1 MPDRKIPPEGLRA
14 FFERF
19 GTLSAASDVD
29 SLVAMYAPS
38 VMIAGPNGAQVV
50 SPADILRVIP
60 KRKQLLDAAG
70 HRETALIG
78 CEETALTN
86 RYSLVRAE
94 WRWRF
99 ERAGVKPTTISL
111 PSRFIVDCAGDVPQ
125 IVLYMSDT
133 DVATVA
139 RERGLLPST
148 A

>member
-1 MPDRKIPPEGLRA
+1 MPDRQIPAGGLRA

-19 GTLSAASDVD
+19 GTLTAASDAD

-50 SPADILRVIP
+50 KPADVLRAIP
-60 KRKQLLDAAG
+60 KRTQLLDAAG

-78 CEETALTN
+78 CEETPLTD

-111 PSRFIVDCAGDVPQ
+111 PSRFIVDCADDVPQ
-125 IVLYMSDT
+125 IILYMNET

>member
-1 MPDRKIPPEGLRA
+1 MPHRTIHTEGLRA

-19 GTLSAASDVD
+19 ETLSAASDVD
-29 SLVAMYAPS
+29 SLAAMYAPNF
-38 VMIAGPNGAQVV
+38 MIAGPNGAQVV
-50 SPADILRVIP
+50 RPADILRAIP
-60 KRKQLLDAAG
+60 KRKQLLDSAG

-78 CEETALTN
+78 CEETPLTD
-86 RYSLVRAE
+86 RYSLVRVE

-99 ERAGVKPTTISL
+99 ERAGVKPTTITL
-111 PSRFIVDCAGDVPQ
+111 PSRFIVDRAGDVPQ
-125 IVLYMSDT
+125 IVLYINDT

>member
-1 MPDRKIPPEGLRA
+1 MSHRQIPTERLRA

-19 GTLSAASDVD
+19 ESLSAASDVD
-29 SLVAMYAPS
+29 SRVAMYAPNF
-38 VMIAGPNGAQVV
+38 MIAGPSGAQVV
-50 SPADILRVIP
+50 RSADILRAIP

-78 CEETALTN
+78 FEETPLTD
-86 RYSLVRAE
+86 RYSLVRVE

-99 ERAGVKPTTISL
+99 ERAGVEPTAISL
-111 PSRFIVDCAGDVPQ
+111 PSRFIVDCRGDVPL
-125 IVLYMSDT
+125 IILYMNDT

-148 A
+148 D

>member
-1 MPDRKIPPEGLRA
+1 MSHRKIQPESLRT

-19 GTLSAASDVD
+19 ESLGAASDVD
-29 SLVAMYAPS
+29 SLVAMYAPNF
-38 VMIAGPNGAQVV
+38 MIAGPNGAQVV
-50 SPADILRVIP
+50 RPTDILRAIP
-60 KRKQLLDAAG
+60 RRRQLLDSAG

-78 CEETALTN
+78 FEETPLTD
-86 RYSLVRAE
+86 RYSLVRID

-99 ERAGVKPTTISL
+99 ERAGIEPTTITL

-125 IVLYMSDT
+125 IVLYMNDT

-139 RERGLLPST
+139 QERGLLPST

>member
-1 MPDRKIPPEGLRA
+1 MSHPNIQPEGLRA

-19 GTLSAASDVD
+19 ESLSAASDVD
-29 SLVAMYAPS
+29 SLVAMYAPNF
-38 VMIAGPNGAQVV
+38 MIAGPNGAQVV
-50 SPADILRVIP
+50 RPADILRAIP

-70 HRETALIG
+70 HRETALVG
-78 CEETALTN
+78 CEETPLTD
-86 RYSLVRAE
+86 RYSLVRVE

-99 ERAGVKPTTISL
+99 ERAGVKPTTITL
-111 PSRFIVDCAGDVPQ
+111 PSRFIVDRAGDVPQ
-125 IVLYMSDT
+125 IVLYMNDT

>member
-1 MPDRKIPPEGLRA
+1 MSHRTIPPESLRT

-19 GTLSAASDVD
+19 ESLSAASDVD
-29 SLVAMYAPS
+29 SLVAMYAPN

-50 SPADILRVIP
+50 RPTDILRAIP
-60 KRKQLLDAAG
+60 RRRQLLDSAG

-78 CEETALTN
+78 FEETPLTD
-86 RYSLVRAE
+86 RYSLVRVE

-99 ERAGVKPTTISL
+99 ERAGVKPTTITL
-111 PSRFIVDCAGDVPQ
+111 PSRFIVDRAGDVPQ
-125 IVLYMSDT
+125 IVLYMNDT

-139 RERGLLPST
+139 RARGLLPST

>member
-1 MPDRKIPPEGLRA
+1 MPHKTFQTKGLRA

-19 GTLSAASDVD
+19 ETLSAGADVD
-29 SLVAMYAPS
+29 SLVATYAPNF
-38 VMIAGPNGAQVV
+38 MLAGPNGAQVV
-50 SPADILRVIP
+50 RSVDILRAIP
-60 KRKQLLDAAG
+60 KRKQFLDSAG

-78 CEETALTN
+78 FEETPLTD
-86 RYSLVRAE
+86 RYSLVRVE

-99 ERAGVKPTTISL
+99 ERAGITPTTITL

-125 IVLYMSDT
+125 IVLYMNDT

-148 A
+148 V